1 MKVVEYVYI
10 AAKSSVV
17 NNLQIACIQMVGSTW
32 HGTCF
37 DCRIEHMVRTEN
49 MTNALKSFA
58 LAAAIGLFA
67 ASAGATAIT
76 DTHTITASGPDTIGY
91 THFSLSTNDVVEIYT
106 QGPTIDSVLY
116 LLRDDG
122 NLTTDDF
129 IAYDDDSCP
138 QALCGVSGGGWSNA
152 LITQSLGAGD
162 YIAAVGDFALTLA
175 SVVSGVN
182 TGNTAFGVL
191 TGDVG
196 VTVQAQFAT
205 VSAVDAAVPEPGSL
219 ALFALGTL
227 LLPLFLRTK
236 RRKP

>member
-1 MKVVEYVYI
+1 MK
-10 AAKSSVV
+10 
-17 NNLQIACIQMVGSTW
+17 
-32 HGTCF
+32 
-37 DCRIEHMVRTEN
+37 N
-49 MTNALKSFA
+49 MTNTLKSLAF
-58 LAAAIGLFA
+58 AAAIGLFA
-67 ASAGATAIT
+67 GSAGATAIT
-76 DTHTITASGPDTIGY
+76 DTHTITASGPGTIGY

-122 NLTTDDF
+122 NLTADDF

-227 LLPLFLRTK
+227 LLPLFLRIK